1 MFKHPEQALRFAYK
15 MREKSIIAMPHGV
28 YVERLNQPSHDER
41 TLTAYDFHA
50 QAGMIFAFLGRRSD
64 LEQAYCMLQYGT
76 PIEQKIGARYIA
88 NHVEVRL
95 PNQLTSRTQLRKAFL
110 ATSVRKVANDVGI
123 SNYKAW
129 KLRKEL
135 WGILEPIML
144 TLYDGLDKWRG
155 FDGVDFA
162 ER

>member
-50 QAGMIFAFLGRRSD
+50 QAGMIFAFLGRRPE

-76 PIEQKIGARYIA
+76 PIEKKVGARYIA
-88 NHVEVRL
+88 NHSEVRL
-95 PNQLTSRTQLRKAFL
+95 PNQLTSRTQLRKAL
-110 ATSVRKVANDVGI
+110 MGNSVRKVANDVGI

-135 WGILEPIML
+135 WSILEPIML
-144 TLYDGLDKWRG
+144 NLYDELDRWM
-155 FDGVDFA
+155 DFEYYETA
-162 ER
+162 EG